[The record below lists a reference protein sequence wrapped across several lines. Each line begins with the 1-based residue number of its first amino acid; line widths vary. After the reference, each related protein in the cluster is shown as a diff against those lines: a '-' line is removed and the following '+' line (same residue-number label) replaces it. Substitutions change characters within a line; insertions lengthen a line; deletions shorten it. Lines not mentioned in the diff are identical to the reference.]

1 MPLSFLFD
9 NVGTGEDKE
18 NARIMKK
25 CDDGKRNSDLQR
37 LENEG
42 VGLRCQCF
50 INCPQPPPVS
60 LVLSLISLSLSLCCS
75 LISLTICDILFFAVF
90 RLARLRAAE
99 RVRAGLQLASHKP
112 RPPDPVIPQYCSVY
126 KWPVLP
132 KDYLGE
138 WEPEVWAE
146 MPKNEL
152 PSKPRPWIDPEALRA
167 MGEMIQFP
175 DMGEVD
181 RVAVLLTEGAHT
193 GVSGAARLPQEARNS
208 PKIQELGPQVL
219 DTIRSWLEKVNLDT
233 WK

>member
-75 LISLTICDILFFAVF
+75 LISLTICDICS
-90 RLARLRAAE
+90 
-99 RVRAGLQLASHKP
+99 LQCSAW
-112 RPPDPVIPQYCSVY
+112 PDY
-126 KWPVLP
+126 
-132 KDYLGE
+132 
-138 WEPEVWAE
+138 
-146 MPKNEL
+146 
-152 PSKPRPWIDPEALRA
+152 ALLK
-167 MGEMIQFP
+167 E
-175 DMGEVD
+175 
-181 RVAVLLTEGAHT
+181 
-193 GVSGAARLPQEARNS
+193 
-208 PKIQELGPQVL
+208 
-219 DTIRSWLEKVNLDT
+219 
-233 WK
+233 